1 MPKGH
6 QSASTSDSAELHRQG
21 WCPENVGITD
31 RIPSNCVKYYPCSVA
46 NSRCMKPVRS
56 ASSKGRVWTNLG
68 SLAQEGLIDKP
79 CDINSGEPCV
89 ERLRCRLNQEVVDNN
104 GQVIFDIQEVR
115 CRPALAQTAD
125 SPMPPRRPTPLLLHH
140 R

>member
-1 MPKGH
+1 MRG
-6 QSASTSDSAELHRQG
+6 
-21 WCPENVGITD
+21 CPESVGIAD

-46 NSRCMKPVRS
+46 NSRCVKPVRS
-56 ASSKGRVWTNLG
+56 DSSRGRVWTNLG

-79 CDINSGEPCV
+79 CDNSDDPCV

-115 CRPALAQTAD
+115 CPLWLKPLTA
-125 SPMPPRRPTPLLLHH
+125 PCLHVARRPSFCTTGEGDVQTRSSVWERPRLMY
-140 R
+140 